1 MAEADLIAARREKLS
16 RLRALGI
23 DPFPYRFERTH
34 TAVEVRAAFPDL
46 GPEARTGT
54 EVRVAG
60 RIMALR
66 RMGRIAFAVLQDR
79 TGRLQL
85 FLSEKALGKEA
96 YRLLHETWDIG
107 DIVGAWGEVIT
118 TKTGELSVEVQ
129 GYQLLAKSL
138 RPLPEKWH
146 GLQDVEKR
154 YRHRALDLIVN
165 ENSRRIL
172 KQRALVLKTIRSFLD
187 DRGFLEVETPIL
199 QPIPGGAMARP
210 FVTHHNV
217 LDRDL
222 YLRIAPELYLKR
234 LLVGGLER
242 VYEIGKNF
250 RNEGISTEHNPEF
263 TALEAYQAYA
273 DYQDAMALAEE
284 MIERCV
290 LAVSGSH
297 RLEYDGREV
306 DFSRPWRRVPLL
318 ELVAETSGADPERPL
333 PELLEELERKGIEVP
348 EHLKEGPKGKV
359 IEYLLE
365 TQAQPALWNPTFVVD
380 YPIDI
385 SPLAKR
391 KRGRPELTERFEL
404 FIAGMEI
411 ANAFSEL
418 NDPDEQRQR
427 FLAQEGL
434 RAAGDEE
441 AQRIDEDFL
450 RDLEQGMPPAAG
462 IGIGIDRLVMVL
474 TGATCIREVIAF
486 PLVGERR

>member
-1 MAEADLIAARREKLS
+1 MAEAELIAARREKLS

-34 TAVEVRAAFPDL
+34 TAGEVKTAFPGLD
-46 GPEARTGT
+46 PEARTGT
-54 EVRVAG
+54 QVRLAG

-66 RMGRIAFAVLQDR
+66 QLGRISFAVLQDR
-79 TGRLQL
+79 TGSIQL
-85 FLSEKALGKEA
+85 FASQASLGEEP
-96 YRLLHETWDIG
+96 YRLFCEGLDLG

-118 TKTGELSVEVQ
+118 TRTGELSVELA
-129 GYQLLAKSL
+129 GFAILAKAL

-146 GLQDVEKR
+146 GLRDVEKR

-165 ENSRRIL
+165 QDGRRIL
-172 KQRALVLKTIRSFLD
+172 AQRALIIRTIREYLD
-187 DRGFLEVETPIL
+187 ERGFLEVETPIL
-199 QPIPGGAMARP
+199 QPIPGGATARP
-210 FVTHHNV
+210 FVTHHNA
-217 LDRDL
+217 LDQDL

-250 RNEGISTEHNPEF
+250 RNEGISTTHNPEY
-263 TALEAYQAYA
+263 TGLEAYEAYA
-273 DYQDAMALAEE
+273 DYEDAMELAEE

-290 LAVSGSH
+290 LAVSNGKGL
-297 RLEYDGREV
+297 RYGGREV

-318 ELVAETSGADPERPL
+318 ELVAETSGVDPEKPL
-333 PELLEELERKGIEVP
+333 PQLLEELERKGIEVP
-348 EHLKEGPKGKV
+348 DHLRGGPKGKV
-359 IEYLLE
+359 IEHLLE
-365 TQAQPALWNPTFVVD
+365 TQAEPTLWNPTFVVD
-380 YPIDI
+380 YPVDI

-391 KRGRPELTERFEL
+391 KRGRPDLTERFEL
-404 FIAGMEI
+404 YIAGMEI

-418 NDPDEQRQR
+418 NDPEEQRQR
-427 FLAQEGL
+427 FLAQERL
-434 RAAGDEE
+434 RACGDEE

-474 TGATCIREVIAF
+474 TGATSIREVIAF
-486 PLVGERR
+486 PLVGQRR

>member
-1 MAEADLIAARREKLS
+1 MAEADLIAARREKLA

-23 DPFPYRFERTH
+23 DPYPYRFERTH
-34 TAVEVRAAFPDL
+34 TIAQVRAAFPDL
-46 GPEARTGT
+46 PPEARTGA

-66 RMGRIAFAVLQDR
+66 RMGRIAFAVLQDPS
-79 TGRLQL
+79 GRLQL
-85 FLSEKALGKEA
+85 FFSEKVLGEEH
-96 YRLLHETWDIG
+96 YRLFKEGLDIG

-118 TKTGELSVEVQ
+118 TRTGELSVEVQ
-129 GYQLLAKSL
+129 GFELLAKAL

-146 GLQDVEKR
+146 GLRDVEKR
-154 YRHRALDLIVN
+154 YRQRALDLIVN
-165 ENSRRIL
+165 EKPRRVL
-172 KQRALVLKTIRSFLD
+172 EQRALIIKTMRAYLD
-187 DRGFLEVETPIL
+187 EQGFIEVETPIL
-199 QPIPGGAMARP
+199 QPIPGGASARP

-250 RNEGISTEHNPEF
+250 RNEGISTMHNPEF
-263 TALEAYQAYA
+263 TSLEAYQAYA
-273 DYQDAMALAEE
+273 DYTDAMELAEG
-284 MIERCV
+284 MIEKCV
-290 LAVSGSH
+290 LALAGVPQLG
-297 RLEYDGREV
+297 YQGREI
-306 DFSRPWRRVPLL
+306 DFARPWRRVALL
-318 ELVAETSGADPERPL
+318 ELVAEATGVDVEAPL
-333 PELLEELERKGIEVP
+333 PELIPKLEAKGILVP
-348 EHLKEGPKGKV
+348 EHLRGGPKGKV
-359 IEYLLE
+359 IEHLLE
-365 TQAQPALWNPTFVVD
+365 TVAQGALWHPTFVVD
-380 YPIDI
+380 FPLDI

-391 KRGRPELTERFEL
+391 KRGRPDLTERFEL
-404 FIAGMEI
+404 YIGGMEI

-418 NDPDEQRQR
+418 NAPDEQRER
-427 FLAQEGL
+427 FLAQERL
-434 RAAGDEE
+434 RAAGDAE

-474 TGATCIREVIAF
+474 TDSPSIREVIAF